1 MNIAGTGSFCP
12 NLHVVVGAKL
22 SPWITTVVPPQVG
35 PDVGPTLS
43 IVEGALAMARSPAP
57 LSPPPDDPSP
67 SSLVGERTLFPSSS
81 RITVFAG
88 SMFDAIL
95 SGRLHTMVLLSWTVP
110 GTKPRSTPR
119 LQYTFAPG

>member
-35 PDVGPTLS
+35 PDVGPAP
-43 IVEGALAMARSPAP
+43 IVAGAAMARSPAP
-57 LSPPPDDPSP
+57 LSSPSDDPSRRH
-67 SSLVGERTLFPSSS
+67 SSAENVVSFFVENHRVCGTE
-81 RITVFAG
+81 
-88 SMFDAIL
+88 FDAIL
-95 SGRLHTMVLLSWTVP
+95 SEGCIRRCRGP
-110 GTKPRSTPR
+110 DPAGPKPRSTPR